1 MNTCILMAKIIR
13 NPELRYTPDNQLA
26 ISEMLVEF
34 PGVREE
40 DPPAT
45 IKALGW
51 GNLASEIQENY
62 VSGDHVLIQGGLK
75 MNLVDMPEGYKEKRA
90 EFNISR
96 IHKLS
101 SSDFGGMTPSQTAP
115 ATSASANSDNV
126 VPFDSFKST
135 SSGYEDPALGVS
147 IKSQTPETS
156 SIPSS
161 TPLSPDPDQD
171 LDDIPFVRPVGPRNN
186 TDELQDSWE
195 IAANQPGYGLHGFSD
210 LCR

>member
-34 PGVREE
+34 PGQREE

-45 IKALGW
+45 LKVVGW

-62 VSGDHVLIQGGLK
+62 SSGDRVLIQGNLK

-90 EFNISR
+90 ELNASR
-96 IHKLS
+96 IHKLG
-101 SSDFGGMTPSQTAP
+101 SDDFSTMAASQPVT
-115 ATSASANSDNV
+115 TASANSDNV

-147 IKSQTPETS
+147 INSPKPETLS
-156 SIPSS
+156 VPVS
-161 TPLSPDPDQD
+161 TPLAPDPDQD
-171 LDDIPFVRPVGPRNN
+171 LDDIPF
-186 TDELQDSWE
+186 
-195 IAANQPGYGLHGFSD
+195 
-210 LCR
+210 